1 MSVSSI
7 LADGRAAAN
16 ARMTELVR
24 VGSALDGVDEETG
37 DQTVEIDQAVYG
49 GADGAAGQIKYV
61 AESVSESAGTGQTV
75 AVQRP
80 VLKVPYGSPLLP
92 EGDAVFVVSSAA
104 DHLLA
109 GRWYRIAGSADA
121 GQTTAHKYPL
131 IELS

>member
-1 MSVSSI
+1 MSVASI

-24 VGSALDGVDEETG
+24 VGPAVDGVDEQSG
-37 DQTVEIDQAVYG
+37 DPTVDIENAVYG
-49 GADGAAGQIKYV
+49 GSEGAIGQIKYV
-61 AESVSESAGTGQTV
+61 AESVSESAGTGQSL

-80 VLKVPYGSPLLP
+80 ILKVPYGSPILS
-92 EGDAVFVVSSAA
+92 EGDAVVVVSSNS
-104 DHLLA
+104 DQILD
-109 GRWYRIAGSADA
+109 GRWYRIAGAADA